1 MEIEGNKKKK
11 REELREEIGIEE
23 ITGRNK
29 EETREMKGKHKKGRK
44 ENQEKGMKWRETR
57 KK

>member
-29 EETREMKGKHKKGRK
+29 EETREMKGKHKKG
-44 ENQEKGMKWRETR
+44 EKRIKRRE
-57 KK
+57 